1 MLADVT
7 NDRLVLEYNDSD
19 GEKCSERP
27 SETSYITE
35 KIENIVDGSPDNC
48 EILTEL
54 ISDGQ
59 LNIIGEIIKS

>member
-1 MLADVT
+1 MLADVA

-19 GEKCSERP
+19 GEKGTERP

-35 KIENIVDGSPDNC
+35 KIENIVDGSPDDC

-59 LNIIGEIIKS
+59 LNIISEIIKS